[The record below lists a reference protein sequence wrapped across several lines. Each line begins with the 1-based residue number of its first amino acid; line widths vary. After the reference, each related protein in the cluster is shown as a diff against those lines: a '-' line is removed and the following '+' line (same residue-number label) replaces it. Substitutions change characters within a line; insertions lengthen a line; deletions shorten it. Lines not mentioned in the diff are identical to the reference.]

1 MQEPCQQGGVMDKR
15 LLLLGLVLFAGCAEK
30 DPDEEAR
37 QDLEKMA
44 TKSKKETKYRYI
56 VKGD

>member
-1 MQEPCQQGGVMDKR
+1 MDKR

-44 TKSKKETKYRYI
+44 TKSKKETRYRYI